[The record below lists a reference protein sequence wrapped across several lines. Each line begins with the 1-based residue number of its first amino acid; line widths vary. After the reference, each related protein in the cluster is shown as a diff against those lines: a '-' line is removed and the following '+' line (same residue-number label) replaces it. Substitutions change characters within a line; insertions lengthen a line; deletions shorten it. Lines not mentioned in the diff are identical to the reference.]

1 MRIIGKEKVT
11 FGIRLKKLM
20 QEHNPPMTQEELAGL
35 LKNPAYEDSPSFN
48 PHTISSWIND
58 KCSLRR
64 NRDKILQQLSDIF
77 DVDPA
82 YLECKQ
88 VEKRKTKCTLPVAN
102 NQIKEEIKQLE
113 GFIEFLESQGIEHK
127 FITASGHVKILEYID
142 SGYVYTAEISIS
154 DDERLQ
160 FSIDNK
166 SVTLST
172 DECSAKI
179 QELGNYAKYILFN

>member
-1 MRIIGKEKVT
+1 MRIIGKERVT
-11 FGIRLKKLM
+11 LGIRLKKLM

-88 VEKRKTKCTLPVAN
+88 VEKRKTKYSLPDAN
-102 NQIKEEIKQLE
+102 NQLKEEIKLLE
-113 GFIEFLESQGIEHK
+113 GFIEFLASQGIERK
-127 FITASGHVKILEYID
+127 IITTSGHVEILEYIE
-142 SGYVYTAEISIS
+142 SGYVYTVEVPTS
-154 DDERLQ
+154 DDEKIQ
-160 FSIDNK
+160 FSMENK
-166 SVTLST
+166 TVTLST